1 MKLPF
6 VIQQDASLKRFNTF
20 GVEARTKWLLR
31 VQDLA
36 LLPELL
42 ERPEWKELPMLPLG
56 AGSNVLFT
64 QDFDGVVVHYD
75 SQEAVEY
82 PDDVNERGVRVRCG
96 SGRNWHEFLMWAL
109 DQGHA
114 GLENLA
120 LIPGTVGGAPVQNI
134 GAYGVELERCV
145 ELVEAYDRSINAFV
159 RMGRSDCGF
168 GYRTSRFK
176 GADVIGRYLITAV
189 EFRFDW
195 QARPVLTYPGVGDEL
210 EAMGERAPTARKV
223 AEAICRIRRRKLPDP
238 AEIGNAGSFF
248 KNPVIEAEHSEVL
261 AEQFPDMPRYV
272 AADGRVKLS
281 AAWMLE
287 RLGLRGAR
295 DRHAG
300 FYDHHSLVLVNHG
313 GATGHELLSF
323 AERANDQVEEAFG
336 FRLEP
341 EVLVL

>member
-1 MKLPF
+1 
-6 VIQQDASLKRFNTF
+6 
-20 GVEARTKWLLR
+20 
-31 VQDLA
+31 
-36 LLPELL
+36 
-42 ERPEWKELPMLPLG
+42 
-56 AGSNVLFT
+56 
-64 QDFDGVVVHYD
+64 VVVHYD

-248 KNPVIEAEHSEVL
+248 KNPVIEAEHAEIL
-261 AEQFPDMPRYV
+261 ADKFPTMPTY
-272 AADGRVKLS
+272 AGIDGRVKLS

-287 RLGLRGAR
+287 HLGLRGAR
-295 DRHAG
+295 DGNAG
-300 FYDHHSLVLVNHG
+300 FYEHHSLVLVNHG